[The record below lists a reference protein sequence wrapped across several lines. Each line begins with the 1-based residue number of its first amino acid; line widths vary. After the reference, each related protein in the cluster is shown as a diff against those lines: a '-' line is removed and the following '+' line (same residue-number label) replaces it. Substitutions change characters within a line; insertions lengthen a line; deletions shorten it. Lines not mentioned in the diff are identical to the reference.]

1 MNPKWID
8 DGAKL
13 IWSKVLL
20 NIAINPIASI
30 TGRVNGDLL
39 EPEMFETCV
48 EVMLEGARVARLEGV
63 TLDDDEELIANLR
76 LVLEQTKD
84 NRCSMLQ
91 DIRNGRSTEID
102 FLNGMVVNKAEKYGL
117 STPLNQLLSKLI
129 EDLTLY

>member
-39 EPEMFETCV
+39 EPEMFETC
-48 EVMLEGARVARLEGV
+48 GRGNAGRCKSGTFEGV
-63 TLDDDEELIANLR
+63 ALDDDEEPIANLR

-102 FLNGMVVNKAEKYGL
+102 FLNRMVVNKAESMDCL
-117 STPLNQLLSKLI
+117 HH
-129 EDLTLY
+129 